1 MASGKPSLAGMSSS
15 GRDGCNTARLHMRAP
30 TLVIMAAASLSLT
43 ACGSIRT
50 VNGIETDTA
59 NSFCERRI
67 VTCVVLGSAI
77 VVAAGIGVGLA
88 TGAANAGRK
97 DRNGAALAAALRASN
112 PSGGAASA
120 SSADNAAAAASTNAT
135 SSATSSAPIAATT
148 PGTTTPTTSAG
159 VQ

>member
-15 GRDGCNTARLHMRAP
+15 GRDGCNTARPHMRAP

-120 SSADNAAAAASTNAT
+120 SSAADAATANAAAAASTNAT

-148 PGTTTPTTSAG
+148 PG
-159 VQ
+159 

>member
-1 MASGKPSLAGMSSS
+1 
-15 GRDGCNTARLHMRAP
+15 MRAP
-30 TLVIMAAASLSLT
+30 TFVIMAAASLSLT

-59 NSFCERRI
+59 SSFCERRI

-120 SSADNAAAAASTNAT
+120 SSGDNAAAAASTN
-135 SSATSSAPIAATT
+135 ATSSAPIAATT

>member
-120 SSADNAAAAASTNAT
+120 SSAADAATANAAAAASTNAT

-148 PGTTTPTTSAG
+148 PG
-159 VQ
+159 